1 MSNKRVFLDNAST
14 TPIAPE
20 IIDMMSEMMKSH
32 FANPSSVH
40 SYGRESKIVVEG
52 ARKKI
57 AELLNTSPG
66 SIFFTSGGTEA
77 DNMAI
82 KCAIHDH
89 KITHA
94 ITSRLSHHAVL
105 FPLEDLE
112 KEGLIKLS
120 YVDIDKSGVISISHL
135 KELLESNP
143 RTFVSIMHAN
153 NEIGTIQ
160 NIKEIG
166 DICKKYNAIFHSDTV
181 QTMAHFPFDMQKL
194 NVDFM
199 AASAHKFH
207 GPKGVG
213 FVYISE
219 NIQIKPLLRGGG
231 QERNM
236 RAGTENIYGIAALAM
251 AMEMAYENL
260 EEETDYIKG
269 LKIYMMEKLQTELE
283 DVQFYGKC
291 TDMDNSLYTVLS
303 CHFPETDI
311 AEMLLFNLDIL
322 GVACS
327 GGSACAS
334 GSSKGSHVLTE
345 IVPES
350 NRPGI
355 RFSFSKYNTKED
367 IDFTIDKL
375 KELFS

>member
-1 MSNKRVFLDNAST
+1 MSKRVFLDNAAT
-14 TPIAPE
+14 TPMAPQ
-20 IIDMMSEMMKSH
+20 IIDLISEMMKTH
-32 FANPSSVH
+32 FANPSSIH
-40 SYGRESKIVVEG
+40 SYGRESKIVVEK

-57 AELLNTSPG
+57 ANILNTSPG

-94 ITSRLSHHAVL
+94 ITSKISHHAVL
-105 FPLEDLE
+105 YPLEDLE
-112 KEGLIKLS
+112 KEGTIKLS
-120 YVDIDKSGVISISHL
+120 YVDIDENGVVDLNHL
-135 KELLESNP
+135 DELLQANP

-160 NIKEIG
+160 DINAIG
-166 DICKKYNAIFHSDTV
+166 DICKEHKAIFHSDTV
-181 QTMAHFPFDMQKL
+181 QTMAHFPFNMQEL

-219 NIQIKPLLRGGG
+219 DIQIKPLLRGGG

-236 RAGTENIYGIAALAM
+236 RAGTENIYGIAALAK
-251 AMEMAYENL
+251 AMEMAYENM
-260 EEETDYIKG
+260 EEETTYIKG
-269 LKIYMMEKLQTELE
+269 LKKYMIEKLQSEIE

-291 TDMDNSLYTVLS
+291 TDLDDSLYTVLS
-303 CHFPETDI
+303 CNFPERDDS
-311 AEMLLFNLDIL
+311 EMLMFNLDIL

-327 GGSACAS
+327 GGSACSS
-334 GSSKGSHVLTE
+334 GSSKGSHVLTS
-345 IVPES
+345 IVPDS
-350 NRPGI
+350 MRPGV

>member
-1 MSNKRVFLDNAST
+1 MSTKVFLDNAAT
-14 TPIAPE
+14 TPMAPE
-20 IIDMMSEMMKSH
+20 IIDMMSEMMKTH

-40 SYGRESKIVVEG
+40 SYGRESKIVVEN

-57 AELLNTSPG
+57 ASLLNTSPG

-82 KCAIHDH
+82 KCGIHDH

-94 ITSRLSHHAVL
+94 ITSKLSHHAVL
-105 FPLEDLE
+105 YPLEDLE
-112 KEGLIKLS
+112 KEGIIKLS
-120 YVDIDKSGVISISHL
+120 YVNIDENGVVDLNHL
-135 KELLESNP
+135 EELLQNNP

-160 NIKEIG
+160 DIKAIG
-166 DICKKYNAIFHSDTV
+166 DLCKEHKAIFHSDTV
-181 QTMAHFPFDMQKL
+181 QTMAHFPFNMQEL
-194 NVDFM
+194 QVDFM

-219 NIQIKPLLRGGG
+219 DIQIKPLLRGGG

-236 RAGTENIYGIAALAM
+236 RAGTENIYGIAALSM

-260 EEETDYIKG
+260 EEETNYIKG
-269 LKIYMMEKLQTELE
+269 LKKHMMEKLKSEIE

-291 TDMDNSLYTVLS
+291 TDLENSLYTVLS

-327 GGSACAS
+327 GGSACSS

-345 IVPES
+345 IVPDS
-350 NRPGI
+350 KRPGI
-355 RFSFSKYNTKED
+355 RFSFSKYNTKEE
-367 IDFTIDKL
+367 IDYTIEKL
-375 KELFS
+375 KELFA

>member
-1 MSNKRVFLDNAST
+1 M
-14 TPIAPE
+14 APE
-20 IIDMMSEMMKSH
+20 IIEMMCEMMKTH
-32 FANPSSVH
+32 FANPSSTH
-40 SYGRESKIVVEG
+40 SYGRESKIVVEA

-82 KCAIHDH
+82 KCAIDDH

-94 ITSRLSHHAVL
+94 ITSKLSHHAVL
-105 FPLEDLE
+105 YPLEDLAE
-112 KEGLIKLS
+112 EGKIKLS
-120 YVDIDKSGVISISHL
+120 YIDIDENGVVSLSHL
-135 KELLESNP
+135 KDLLANNP

-160 NIKEIG
+160 DIKVIG
-166 DICKKYNAIFHSDTV
+166 DICKEYNAIFHSDTV
-181 QTMAHFPFDMQKL
+181 QTIAHFPFNMQEL

-219 NIQIKPLLRGGG
+219 NIQIKPMLRGGG

-251 AMEMAYENL
+251 AMEMAYANL
-260 EEETDYIKG
+260 EEEVGYIKG
-269 LKIYMMEKLQTELE
+269 IKKYMIEKLQTELD

-291 TDMDNSLYTVLS
+291 TDLDNSLYTVLS

-334 GSSKGSHVLTE
+334 GGSKGSHVLSALT
-345 IVPES
+345 PDS
-350 NRPGI
+350 KRPGI
-355 RFSFSKYNTKED
+355 RFSFSKYTTKED
-367 IDFTIDKL
+367 IDFTVEKL
-375 KELFS
+375 KELFA

>member
-1 MSNKRVFLDNAST
+1 MSKRVFLDNAAT
-14 TPIAPE
+14 TPMAPQ
-20 IIDMMSEMMKSH
+20 IIDLISEMMKTH
-32 FANPSSVH
+32 FANPSSIH
-40 SYGRESKIVVEG
+40 SYGRESKIVVER
-52 ARKKI
+52 ARKTI
-57 AELLNTSPG
+57 ANILNTSPG

-94 ITSRLSHHAVL
+94 ITSKISHHAVL
-105 FPLEDLE
+105 YPLEDLE
-112 KEGLIKLS
+112 KEGTIKLS
-120 YVDIDKSGVISISHL
+120 YVDIDENGVVDLNHL
-135 KELLESNP
+135 DELLQANP

-160 NIKEIG
+160 DINTIG
-166 DICKKYNAIFHSDTV
+166 EICKEHKAIFHSDTV
-181 QTMAHFPFDMQKL
+181 QTMGHFPFNMQEL

-219 NIQIKPLLRGGG
+219 DIQIKPLLRGGG

-236 RAGTENIYGIAALAM
+236 RAGTENIYGIAALSK
-251 AMEMAYENL
+251 AMEMAYENM
-260 EEETDYIKG
+260 EEEITYIKG
-269 LKIYMMEKLQTELE
+269 LKKYMIEKLQSEIE

-291 TDMDNSLYTVLS
+291 TDLDDSLYTVLS
-303 CHFPETDI
+303 CNFPERDDS
-311 AEMLLFNLDIL
+311 EMLMFNLDIL

-327 GGSACAS
+327 GGSACSS
-334 GSSKGSHVLTE
+334 GSSKGSHVLTS
-345 IVPES
+345 IVPDS
-350 NRPGI
+350 MRPGV

>member
-1 MSNKRVFLDNAST
+1 MSTRVFLDNAAT
-14 TPIAPE
+14 TPMAPE
-20 IIDMMSEMMKSH
+20 IINMMSEMMKTH

-40 SYGRESKIVVEG
+40 SYGRESKIVVENS
-52 ARKKI
+52 RKKI
-57 AELLNTSPG
+57 ASLLNTSPG

-82 KCAIHDH
+82 KCGIHDH

-94 ITSRLSHHAVL
+94 ITSKLSHHAVL
-105 FPLEDLE
+105 YPLEDLE
-112 KEGLIKLS
+112 KEGIIKLS
-120 YVDIDKSGVISISHL
+120 YVNIDENGVVDLNHL
-135 KELLESNP
+135 EELLQNNP

-160 NIKEIG
+160 DIKAIG
-166 DICKKYNAIFHSDTV
+166 DLCKEHKAIFHSDTV
-181 QTMAHFPFDMQKL
+181 QTMAHFPFNMQEL
-194 NVDFM
+194 QVDFM

-219 NIQIKPLLRGGG
+219 DIQIKPMLRGGG
-231 QERNM
+231 QERDM
-236 RAGTENIYGIAALAM
+236 RAGTENIYGIAALSM

-260 EEETDYIKG
+260 EEETNYIKG
-269 LKIYMMEKLQTELE
+269 LKKHMMEKLKSEIE

-291 TDMDNSLYTVLS
+291 TDLENTLYTVLS

-327 GGSACAS
+327 GGSACSS

-345 IVPES
+345 IVPDS
-350 NRPGI
+350 KRPGI
-355 RFSFSKYNTKED
+355 RFSFSKYNTKEE
-367 IDFTIDKL
+367 IDYTIEKL

>member
-1 MSNKRVFLDNAST
+1 MNKKVFLDNAAT
-14 TPIAPE
+14 TPMAPE
-20 IIDMMSEMMKSH
+20 IIDMMCVMMKTH

-40 SYGRESKIVVEG
+40 SYGRESKIVVET
-52 ARKKI
+52 ARKTI
-57 AELLNTSPG
+57 ADLLNTSPG

-82 KCAIHDH
+82 KCAINDH

-94 ITSRLSHHAVL
+94 ITSKLSHHAVL
-105 FPLEDLE
+105 YPLEDLAG
-112 KEGLIKLS
+112 EGKIKLS
-120 YVDIDKSGVISISHL
+120 YIDTDKNGVVSLSHL
-135 KELLESNP
+135 TELLEKNP

-160 NIKEIG
+160 DIKAIG
-166 DICKKYNAIFHSDTV
+166 DICKEYNAIFHSDTV
-181 QTMAHFPFDMQKL
+181 QTIAHFPFDMQEL

-219 NIQIKPLLRGGG
+219 DIQIKPMLRGGG

-236 RAGTENIYGIAALAM
+236 RAGTENIYGIAALEM
-251 AMEMAYENL
+251 AMKIAYANL
-260 EEETDYIKG
+260 EEEVNYIKSI
-269 LKIYMMEKLQTELE
+269 KQYMIERLQTDID
-283 DVQFYGKC
+283 DVQFYGNC
-291 TDMDNSLYTVLS
+291 TDLDNSLYTVLA

-334 GSSKGSHVLTE
+334 GGTKGSHVLSALT
-345 IVPES
+345 PDS
-350 NRPGI
+350 KRPGI
-355 RFSFSKYNTKED
+355 RFSFSKYTTKED
-367 IDFTIDKL
+367 IDFAVDKL
-375 KELFS
+375 KQLFV

>member
-1 MSNKRVFLDNAST
+1 MSKRVFLDNAAT
-14 TPIAPE
+14 TPMDPE
-20 IIDMMSEMMKSH
+20 IIDLISEMMKTH
-32 FANPSSVH
+32 FANPSSIH
-40 SYGRESKIVVEG
+40 SYGRESKIVVER
-52 ARKKI
+52 ARKTI
-57 AELLNTSPG
+57 ANILKTSPG

-94 ITSRLSHHAVL
+94 ITSKISHHAVL
-105 FPLEDLE
+105 YPLEDLE
-112 KEGLIKLS
+112 KEGTIKLS
-120 YVDIDKSGVISISHL
+120 YVDIDENGVVDLNHL
-135 KELLESNP
+135 YELLQANP

-160 NIKEIG
+160 DINAIG
-166 DICKKYNAIFHSDTV
+166 DICKEHKAIFHSDTV
-181 QTMAHFPFDMQKL
+181 QTMAHFPFNMQEL

-219 NIQIKPLLRGGG
+219 DIQIKPLLRGGG

-236 RAGTENIYGIAALAM
+236 RAGTENIYGIAALAK
-251 AMEMAYENL
+251 AMEMAYENM
-260 EEETDYIKG
+260 EEETTYIKG
-269 LKIYMMEKLQTELE
+269 LKKYMIEKLQSEIE

-291 TDMDNSLYTVLS
+291 TDLDDSLYTVLS
-303 CHFPETDI
+303 CNFPERDDS
-311 AEMLLFNLDIL
+311 EMLMFNLDIL

-327 GGSACAS
+327 GGSACSS
-334 GSSKGSHVLTE
+334 GSSKGSHVLTS
-345 IVPES
+345 IVPDS
-350 NRPGI
+350 MRPGV

-367 IDFTIDKL
+367 IDFAIDKL